1 MSSSSLRNG
10 LVRLGLQSMNHV
22 GELHSVLDEEDWQV
36 DADDVQI
43 ACVSVEASCET
54 SNISSSVSASAFF
67 WLVAAVFDSM
77 YETYP
82 LSPMTVEKRTKV
94 GVFLPSSARKLA
106 AVMLEKL
113 P

>member
-1 MSSSSLRNG
+1 
-10 LVRLGLQSMNHV
+10 MNHIR
-22 GELHSVLDEEDWQV
+22 ELHSILDEEDWQV
-36 DADDVQI
+36 DADNIQVT
-43 ACVSVEASCET
+43 CVSVEASCET
-54 SNISSSVSASAFF
+54 SNVSSSVSTSMF
-67 WLVAAVFDSM
+67 LVSGRRPWIM
-77 YETYP
+77 RKTYP